1 MDILFAM
8 QDAKFVQ
15 VNGKLFLNQYT
26 CDPQHTHKADDI
38 VLEVAAE
45 DGEFEL
51 TFDEVKDADE
61 IERGSYRLRSG
72 VILSFLNPPTI
83 H

>member
-26 CDPQHTHKADDI
+26 CDPENTLKADDI

-45 DGEFEL
+45 DGELEL
-51 TFDEVKDADE
+51 TFDQVRDADE
-61 IERGSYRLRSG
+61 ISRGSYRLRSG
-72 VILSFLNPPTI
+72 DILSFLNPPTI